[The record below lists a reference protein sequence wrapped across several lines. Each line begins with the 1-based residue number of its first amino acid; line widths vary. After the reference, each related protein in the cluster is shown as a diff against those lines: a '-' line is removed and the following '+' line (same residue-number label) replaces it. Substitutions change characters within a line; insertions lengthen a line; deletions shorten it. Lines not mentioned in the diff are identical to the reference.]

1 MKRLLLPLL
10 LSISPICLANQPV
23 DKVVLQALRTEI
35 INQSQE
41 IEKNLNDIAA
51 QYGDLCIVPMKIA
64 NELRAHDVVKKT
76 EEKLIA
82 HFYSQI
88 LEKGSISFDTEELL
102 KIFPDEKD
110 REQGYK
116 IFEDIKKKYE
126 EEGNRI
132 YQALLEKCRN
142 NDPDISLMQCNLV
155 HTSQCDLVSLY
166 LTLYCGNAV
175 AHGVLQQIDALL
187 QLP

>member
-1 MKRLLLPLL
+1 M
-10 LSISPICLANQPV
+10 
-23 DKVVLQALRTEI
+23 
-35 INQSQE
+35 
-41 IEKNLNDIAA
+41 
-51 QYGDLCIVPMKIA
+51 
-64 NELRAHDVVKKT
+64 
-76 EEKLIA
+76 
-82 HFYSQI
+82 
-88 LEKGSISFDTEELL
+88 L

-116 IFEDIKKKYE
+116 IFEDIQKKYE

-132 YQALLEKCRN
+132 YQAVLEKCRN

-175 AHGVLQQIDALL
+175 VLGVLQEIDALL